1 MIAVGVGQAR
11 EDRLQVLVVLHH
23 AGPHRVARRRRRG
36 PDVHRLHQRHLL
48 GPPRVPGRGE
58 LLAIGGHALAQQGQ
72 RGGRRAR
79 VDRQPQLRDVGEAL
93 RRVHR
98 DPDGR
103 VRALERL
110 RHHREVLDLVE
121 PPVVAEAVLRPGQ
134 ADDVEALGEAGAVLS
149 DRDPEAVE
157 LGGNGAAAHP
167 ELEAAAREDVRGGRL
182 LRAGERLVQRQQRH
196 RGADANALGALGDRG
211 HRHERGGQQGEGGA
225 EVDLGEPGHVEP
237 ERVGERGQL
246 EHLGE
251 ALGVAL
257 AGPLR
262 RLEEEAESHRA
273 PGSQTR
279 PSGQPSHSQTP
290 RPITYSRS
298 SPLSHGRCWV
308 KSVMHS

>member
-1 MIAVGVGQAR
+1 MQ
-11 EDRLQVLVVLHH
+11 
-23 AGPHRVARRRRRG
+23 
-36 PDVHRLHQRHLL
+36 RLHQRHLL
-48 GPPRVPGRGE
+48 GAPRVPGRGE
-58 LLAIGGHALAQQGQ
+58 LLPVRGHALAQQRQ

-79 VDRQPQLRDVGEAL
+79 VDGHAQLRDVGEAL
-93 RRVHR
+93 RRVHGH
-98 DPDGR
+98 PDGR

-121 PPVVAEAVLRPGQ
+121 RPVVAEAVLRPGQ
-134 ADDVEALGEAGAVLS
+134 ADDVEALREARAIL
-149 DRDPEAVE
+149 RDGHPEAVE

-182 LRAGERLVQRQQRH
+182 LRAGERVVQRQQRH
-196 RGADANALGALGDRG
+196 RGADADALRALGDRG
-211 HRHERGGQQGEGGA
+211 HRHERGGEQREGGA
-225 EVDLGEPGHVEP
+225 EVDLGEPGHVEA

-273 PGSQTR
+273 RALRRARAASRATR
-279 PSGQPSHSQTP
+279 RRRVPSRSPDP
-290 RPITYSRS
+290 RP
-298 SPLSHGRCWV
+298 
-308 KSVMHS
+308 